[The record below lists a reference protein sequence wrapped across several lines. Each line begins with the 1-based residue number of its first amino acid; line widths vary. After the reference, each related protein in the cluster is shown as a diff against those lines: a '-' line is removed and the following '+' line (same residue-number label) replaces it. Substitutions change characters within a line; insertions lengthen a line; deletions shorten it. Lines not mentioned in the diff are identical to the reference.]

1 MPLPP
6 LLFPFCVSR
15 PPTPPPFP
23 TRPHVLFV
31 VMLLRLPQLL
41 LPRCCCRRCCCRRL
55 THVSIETV
63 LTRAACVYAWFCMRV
78 PTQPAPATRT
88 TTDPWGS
95 GSTVVISQVRDSD
108 GFDLKGMGLCLSL
121 CMRIVR
127 ACLLACLLT
136 AQSLHSW
143 LHGQINQRIP
153 YVGPEPVLSGQ
164 IHQRLVSA
172 CPEPVCSAVCSL
184 ASAVLDLP
192 ALQSAAIWGSSFASI
207 DSYR

>member
-41 LPRCCCRRCCCRRL
+41 LPRCCCRRCCCRRCCCRRL

-121 CMRIVR
+121 CMHMLR
-127 ACLLACLLT
+127 ACLLA
-136 AQSLHSW
+136 
-143 LHGQINQRIP
+143 
-153 YVGPEPVLSGQ
+153 Y
-164 IHQRLVSA
+164 
-172 CPEPVCSAVCSL
+172 CSISPL
-184 ASAVLDLP
+184 AA
-192 ALQSAAIWGSSFASI
+192 AWTNQSAYSLRLSRACLVWTNPSAFSFRLSRACLFCCVFS
-207 DSYR
+207 RVRCA